1 MGEQIIGKVESI
13 ESQYRVDLSKVDCP
27 LTLLTPKPSF
37 AISLNK
43 EVRGH
48 EGRKGRFFLGYGNI
62 YAYTYMRV
70 YMLYIQKCIKTSILV
85 MPSSIKIRPKSKNI
99 SLIFSITRLISTN
112 SSIVFFQF

>member
-1 MGEQIIGKVESI
+1 M
-13 ESQYRVDLSKVDCP
+13 SKVDCP
-27 LTLLTPKPSF
+27 LAFLTPKPSF

-70 YMLYIQKCIKTSILV
+70 YMFTEMY
-85 MPSSIKIRPKSKNI
+85 KNFHLGDAI
-99 SLIFSITRLISTN
+99 IYQNQAEI
-112 SSIVFFQF
+112 